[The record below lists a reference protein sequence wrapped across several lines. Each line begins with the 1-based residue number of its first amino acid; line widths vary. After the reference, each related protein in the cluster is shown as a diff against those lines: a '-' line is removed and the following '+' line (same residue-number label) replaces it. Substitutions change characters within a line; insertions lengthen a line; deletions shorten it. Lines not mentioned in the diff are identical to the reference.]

1 MFSWRREAT
10 VQCEMGSGSENSVER
25 KSKVLRRES
34 NQVNASLNNCEDV
47 QMGQRVVNK
56 IDLNI
61 FCAKE
66 NNETR
71 DMSPSVVT
79 GADNNINVTLPRD
92 VDKAAEAEADFR
104 LKLCGRT
111 FCGRA
116 ERCFLLKLMVFL
128 CCVCLFVTLLY
139 VFTRPPGKNS
149 PTVKRF
155 FNYFIWWVLARQRVS
170 LVYIPPLQYST
181 LYFLF

>member
-1 MFSWRREAT
+1 MSPSAISCHRVHLFVQLFPLLARCSRDARGAT

-79 GADNNINVTLPRD
+79 GPDNNINVTLPRD
-92 VDKAAEAEADFR
+92 DEKAAEVEADFR

-111 FCGRA
+111 FCGRV

-149 PTVKRF
+149 PTVKRY
-155 FNYFIWWVLARQRVS
+155 FNYFI
-170 LVYIPPLQYST
+170 
-181 LYFLF
+181 

>member
-1 MFSWRREAT
+1 MVREAT
-10 VQCEMGSGSENSVER
+10 VQCSSWREMGSGSENSVER
-25 KSKVLRRES
+25 KSKVLHRES
-34 NQVNASLNNCEDV
+34 NQVNASLNNCDDV

-66 NNETR
+66 NNDTR

-79 GADNNINVTLPRD
+79 AEDNNINVTLPQD
-92 VDKAAEAEADFR
+92 DKVTSEADFR
-104 LKLCGRT
+104 LRLCGRT
-111 FCGRA
+111 FCGRS

-149 PTVKRF
+149 PKQLRDT
-155 FNYFIWWVLARQRVS
+155 
-170 LVYIPPLQYST
+170 
-181 LYFLF
+181 

>member
-1 MFSWRREAT
+1 MVREAT
-10 VQCEMGSGSENSVER
+10 VQCSSWREMGSGSESSVER

-34 NQVNASLNNCEDV
+34 NQVNASLNNCDDV

-66 NNETR
+66 NNDTR

-79 GADNNINVTLPRD
+79 AEDNNINVTLPQD
-92 VDKAAEAEADFR
+92 DKVTPEADFR
-104 LKLCGRT
+104 LRLCGRT
-111 FCGRA
+111 FCGRS

-149 PTVKRF
+149 PKQFRHT
-155 FNYFIWWVLARQRVS
+155 
-170 LVYIPPLQYST
+170 
-181 LYFLF
+181 